1 MNRQQRRA
9 AVRAGHGSYKDA
21 KTFLREDALAK
32 GAEELLETIGVNRVD
47 AVGRLI
53 GLLFTP
59 DPGGTVFRLCGLG
72 GPTGVVSK
80 ETLDEA
86 AKAAVYSA
94 AIVPNNW
101 VKEEKGKEEEDV
113 QEEEAGETEDV
124 GPGTVGSTGPSA
136 EA

>member
-21 KTFLREDALAK
+21 KTLLRADALAK

-53 GLLFTP
+53 GLLFMQ
-59 DPGGTVFRLCGLG
+59 DPNGGVFRLQGLG

-80 ETLDEA
+80 ETLDQA
-86 AKAAVYSA
+86 AQTAVYSA

-101 VKEEKGKEEEDV
+101 VKEGEEDV
-113 QEEEAGETEDV
+113 QEEEAGETGDV
-124 GPGTVGSTGPSA
+124 GPGTAGSTGPSA